1 MNPSRSNHGRATTI
15 VAAAMLS
22 LSLVTC
28 ASVASAQS
36 SASAAAVDTALM
48 RPVRVSTQGGSS
60 KMVSAVID
68 GAVGGQLKWGRFM
81 LAVPP
86 GAWYGRATVTMTVP
100 NPSVLSCD
108 FTIDPPSAN
117 GFSVPVMLTVNTPGA
132 PSAKPLVVGWLDPT
146 LGKWVPVRG
155 SWNLRERKLV
165 VAPLYHF
172 STYGVF
178 VGGKAGW

>member
-1 MNPSRSNHGRATTI
+1 MNPARRQHPRASAL
-15 VAAAMLS
+15 VAAAVFTLTFVS
-22 LSLVTC
+22 G
-28 ASVASAQS
+28 AAVASAQS
-36 SASAAAVDTALM
+36 SASAAVDTAAM
-48 RPVRVSTQGGSS
+48 HPVRFASQGGPS
-60 KMVSAVID
+60 KLVSAVID
-68 GAVGGQLKWGRFM
+68 GAVGGQVKWGRFM

-86 GAWYGRATVTMTVP
+86 GAWYGQATVTMVVP
-100 NPSVLSCD
+100 DPSVLACE

-132 PSAKPLVVGWLDPT
+132 PSGKRLVIGWMDPAQ
-146 LGKWVPVRG
+146 GKWVPVKG
-155 SWNLRERKLV
+155 SWNLSERKLV